1 MDDKER
7 TKQAV
12 IGLVVGF
19 ISGCSLNYILLLLQN
34 WLSTWTAM
42 KPVEITFWKV
52 LPLGILM
59 GLSLAALMRIG
70 YPRD

>member
-7 TKQAV
+7 TKQAF

-19 ISGCSLNYILLLLQN
+19 ISGCGLNYIFLLFQN
-34 WLSTWTAM
+34 WFSTWTTL
-42 KPVEITFWKV
+42 KPVQVTLWNV

-59 GLSLAALMRIG
+59 GLSMAAVMRSG
-70 YPRD
+70 YLGD